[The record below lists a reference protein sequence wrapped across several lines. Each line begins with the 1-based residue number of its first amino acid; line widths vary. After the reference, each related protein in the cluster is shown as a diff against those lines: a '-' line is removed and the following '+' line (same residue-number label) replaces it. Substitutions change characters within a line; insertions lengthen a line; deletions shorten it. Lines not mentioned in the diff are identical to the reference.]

1 MKTDTPIS
9 LIVNKKEESDV
20 VSKEW
25 HNYWKVFANKDRYL
39 QLRIGTDIFGCCK
52 VKKYK
57 HKNYIRLNM
66 DQML

>member
-1 MKTDTPIS
+1 MIG
-9 LIVNKKEESDV
+9 
-20 VSKEW
+20 
-25 HNYWKVFANKDRYL
+25 HNF
-39 QLRIGTDIFGCCK
+39 QLGIGTDIFGCCK